1 MKNRYFLIGLITLFG
16 FGGTILA
23 ASSKGQKGALSFD
36 AIAKLVPGKTSK
48 SELVKL
54 LGKPDEVVDF
64 KKVPNAKSTGRE
76 WAYRQKGQTRA
87 AFIFEEGADSI
98 TSWTWVLG
106 EGDAEQDLK
115 VAQGKFSNAKWD
127 VATSEWV
134 NPHAAPMECF
144 YKDEVQ
150 GVSIRFN
157 LVRRKVSSIT
167 RWNPERAIASDTKK
181 EPPTYCLDGAC
192 SPAIPAKEFFKEI
205 SVAKYCEEVH

>member
-1 MKNRYFLIGLITLFG
+1 M
-16 FGGTILA
+16 
-23 ASSKGQKGALSFD
+23 
-36 AIAKLVPGKTSK
+36 PGKTSK
-48 SELVKL
+48 SALVTL

-64 KKVPNAKSTGRE
+64 KKVPDSKSTDLE
-76 WAYRQKGQTRA
+76 WAYRQKGHARA
-87 AFIFEEGADSI
+87 AFVFEEGADSI

-115 VAQGKFSNAKWD
+115 AAQGKFLNARWE
-127 VATSEWV
+127 VTTSEWV

-157 LVRRKVSSIT
+157 LVRRKVSSLS
-167 RWNPERAIASDTKK
+167 RWNPGRAIASGAKK

-205 SVAKYCEEVH
+205 SVAKYCEETH